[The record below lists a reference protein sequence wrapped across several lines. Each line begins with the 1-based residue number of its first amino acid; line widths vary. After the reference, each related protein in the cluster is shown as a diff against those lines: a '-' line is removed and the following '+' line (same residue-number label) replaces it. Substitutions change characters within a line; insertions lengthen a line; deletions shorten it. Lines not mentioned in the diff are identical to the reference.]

1 MTEYTLSI
9 IKPDAVRN
17 GHIGEVLRRFEI
29 NGFRIR
35 AMKMLHLTK
44 PEAESFY
51 SVHRERP
58 FYSSLTD
65 FMSSGPCVVLCL
77 EGDEVITR
85 LRQLVGGTNPV
96 EAAFG
101 TIRRELG
108 SSVEQN
114 AVHASASDETGCSLA
129 ICARSVARR
138 ALNLFWNRFLRRA

>member
-35 AMKMLHLTK
+35 AMKMLHLSK
-44 PEAESFY
+44 AEAESFY

-58 FYSSLTD
+58 FFGGLTD
-65 FMSSGPCVVLCL
+65 FMSSGPSVVLCL

-85 LRQLVGGTNPV
+85 LRQLVGATNPV
-96 EAAFG
+96 DAAFG

-114 AVHASASDETGCSLA
+114 AVHASDSAENARAELA
-129 ICARSVARR
+129 FFFN
-138 ALNLFWNRFLRRA
+138 ALEIH